1 VAALQAAP
9 AEVTRG
15 GLPLQQAQ
23 LHSLTVGLAPAPAS
37 LRGPPTA
44 GSAAGSEQ
52 AFSVQVIALSATM
65 GNVEELAQWLGGG
78 IYRTTF
84 RPVPLVERIKAGN
97 ELLDPAGNLLATL
110 PSPAGSG
117 AAKAAGAAA
126 EPDSDHVVY
135 LCQQALRKNQ
145 QVLIFCAS
153 KFACVQTCR
162 LILGA
167 ATAPQKGAR
176 SSAAASPALLTHL
189 NLLRAGVTGVAQG
202 AQGENAMDE
211 GKWAQLLEARTAL
224 VQLLAA
230 ESPTAEESLKSM
242 IQHGIAY
249 HNAGVCCSLSAV
261 FVLFTRVLT
270 LTVLLND
277 PTGLSASERG
287 VVEKGFRAGHISI
300 LAATS
305 TLAAGVNLPAGCVL
319 VRSLSIG
326 REFLNVMQY
335 KQMCGRAGRMGQ
347 GGNLG
352 ESFLLVKASEKQRAL
367 QLSNQAMPDVLSQM
381 HPSADGGN
389 ALSKALLEVV
399 GLGLC
404 KSQAQAE
411 AFVQQTLL
419 FRQSMRTQAPSGE
432 PPVLAVAQSI
442 LNFLLNARILDRS
455 SPAGEEK
462 GPAEENADVRLA
474 QGLKVTRLGRA
485 IMQSNVNPDDAIV
498 MYESLLRAQEGLHL
512 ETPLHLLYLVTPLEH
527 SVPPDFKKLLGM
539 YEGSRRSKNTVLA
552 DIFDAVG
559 VDYALLNKWQVTP
572 PSSGMLSVCTSAV
585 KLHSIYATGGSSR
598 EQNMKN
604 YKNVRKEEWR
614 ALTVCKRLWAAMALQ
629 GLLDGRSPA
638 QLGKEFSVDPA
649 EVDALRHG
657 AQIMASKVV
666 RFCEQVGWTAMERM
680 LKDFQAS
687 LQLGR
692 DDPPQLTELLTV
704 PQMPRKIAKVL
715 AENPNTNSVGAFV
728 GAPAGTV
735 VQLLQLSIGFEL
747 QVRWRSKCDSKWW
760 CLTFLT
766 FSDSTLS
773 SGAGRYRGAD

>member
-1 VAALQAAP
+1 MY
-9 AEVTRG
+9 G
-15 GLPLQQAQ
+15 
-23 LHSLTVGLAPAPAS
+23 
-37 LRGPPTA
+37 
-44 GSAAGSEQ
+44 
-52 AFSVQVIALSATM
+52 
-65 GNVEELAQWLGGG
+65 
-78 IYRTTF
+78 
-84 RPVPLVERIKAGN
+84 
-97 ELLDPAGNLLATL
+97 
-110 PSPAGSG
+110 
-117 AAKAAGAAA
+117 
-126 EPDSDHVVY
+126 
-135 LCQQALRKNQ
+135 
-145 QVLIFCAS
+145 
-153 KFACVQTCR
+153 FA
-162 LILGA
+162 
-167 ATAPQKGAR
+167 
-176 SSAAASPALLTHL
+176 
-189 NLLRAGVTGVAQG
+189 
-202 AQGENAMDE
+202 
-211 GKWAQLLEARTAL
+211 
-224 VQLLAA
+224 
-230 ESPTAEESLKSM
+230 
-242 IQHGIAY
+242 
-249 HNAGVCCSLSAV
+249 
-261 FVLFTRVLT
+261 
-270 LTVLLND
+270 
-277 PTGLSASERG
+277 GLSASERG

-352 ESFLLVKASEKQRAL
+352 ESYLLVKTSEKQRAL

-404 KSQAQAE
+404 KSQAQVE

-419 FRQSMRTQAPSGE
+419 FRQSMRAQAPITE

-442 LNFLLNARILDRS
+442 LNFLLSARILDTTYENKRV
-455 SPAGEEK
+455 
-462 GPAEENADVRLA
+462 AEGSTDAPTA

-498 MYESLLRAQEGLHL
+498 MYESLLRAQDGIHL

-527 SVPPDFKKLLGM
+527 SVSPDFKKLLGM

-559 VDYALLNKWQVTP
+559 VDYALLNRWQVTP
-572 PSSGMLSVCTSAV
+572 PSSSMLSMCTSAV
-585 KLHSIYATGGSSR
+585 KLHSIYATGGSTR
-598 EQNMKN
+598 GQNINN

-629 GLLDGRSPA
+629 GLLDGRSSA
-638 QLGKEFSVDPA
+638 QVGKEFGVDGA
-649 EVDALRHG
+649 EVDALRQG

-680 LKDFQAS
+680 LKDFQVS

-692 DDPPQLTELLTV
+692 DDPLQLTELLAV

-715 AENPNTNSVGAFV
+715 AENPNTNSVGNFV
-728 GAPAGTV
+728 CAPAGTV
-735 VQLLQLSIGFEL
+735 VQLLQLSVGFEL
-747 QVRWRSKCDSKWW
+747 QV
-760 CLTFLT
+760 
-766 FSDSTLS
+766 
-773 SGAGRYRGAD
+773 G